1 MAILV
6 DLYLPIM
13 ENTTLLQFSSLTDL
27 ATFVKT
33 VHPDTYLVNT
43 MKLTLL
49 AALTGFE
56 VAIAIEQYKGEV
68 LVQKA
73 EA

>member
-6 DLYLPIM
+6 NIYLPIM
-13 ENTTLLQFSSLTDL
+13 ENTTLLQFSNLTDL
-27 ATFVKT
+27 ATFIKT

-56 VAIAIEQYKGEV
+56 VAIAVEQYNGEV
-68 LVQKA
+68 IMQKA